1 MANMDVCRIMR
12 GRAARQAAAD
22 EIKSKPDVM
31 GYVPV
36 VEQVERIKGVARG
49 GGSSYIILDEK
60 ASDDDGFYVGVP
72 VCILEGQGAGEVATI
87 EEYEGR
93 SRKAHAHFL
102 LPVGP
107 GSVYEIGHAHGG
119 GMGYKVG
126 EAGYIPI
133 PEIPSGKEKPQN
145 HLYRSV

>member
-1 MANMDVCRIMR
+1 MR
-12 GRAARQAAAD
+12 RRAARQAAAD

-31 GYVPV
+31 GYVPEV
-36 VEQVERIKGVARG
+36 AKVERITGVARAG
-49 GGSSYIILDEK
+49 GISYIVLDEK
-60 ASDDDGFYVGVP
+60 ASDDDSYYVGVP
-72 VCILEGQGAGEVATI
+72 ICILEGPGAGEVATI

-93 SRKAHAHFL
+93 TRKAHAHFL
-102 LPVGP
+102 VPVGP

-133 PEIPSGKEKPQN
+133 PEVPSGKEKPQN
-145 HLYRSV
+145 HLYRWV